1 MKSRVFRYDHQVS
14 SEMDCNRKWQNMLAI
29 KFKDEVHSFNQ
40 LRSISG
46 IKGTVLVAANAEFKT
61 FYH

>member
-1 MKSRVFRYDHQVS
+1 
-14 SEMDCNRKWQNMLAI
+14 MDCNKKWQNMLAV
-29 KFKDEVHSFNQ
+29 KSKDEAHSFNQ

-46 IKGTVLVAANAEFKT
+46 VKGTVLVAANAEFKA